1 MAPRLDHP
9 RLVLFDVDGTL
20 VDSLDHIMA
29 AMERAFSV
37 HDLPPPPREAV
48 REIVGLSLE
57 EAMAR
62 LAPALSPQ
70 DHRALAAAY
79 RQAFFDLRARGGAD
93 APLFAGIDRV
103 IAYLAADP
111 VTLLGVATGK
121 SRRGLDRLLAA
132 HDLARHFHTVQ
143 TADAHPSKPHPAMV
157 LAALAETGVRPERA
171 VMVGDTTYDMEMARA
186 AGITPIGVAWGY
198 HPPAALMEAGAEA
211 IAGDAGALLEMLD

>member
-1 MAPRLDHP
+1 MTPRPDHP

-29 AMERAFSV
+29 AMERAFAAR
-37 HDLPPPPREAV
+37 DLPPPSRAAV
-48 REIVGLSLE
+48 REIIGLSLE

-62 LAPALSPQ
+62 LVPALSAEAC
-70 DHRALAAAY
+70 RALAAAY
-79 RQAFFDLRARGGAD
+79 RQAFFDLHSRGGAD

-103 IAYLAADP
+103 IAALAADP

-121 SRRGLDRLLAA
+121 SRRGLDRLFAA
-132 HDLARHFHTVQ
+132 HDLARHFHTLQ

-186 AGITPIGVAWGY
+186 AGIVPIGVAWGY
-198 HPPAALMEAGAEA
+198 HSPAALMAAGAQA
-211 IAGDAGALLEMLD
+211 IAGDPVALLDMLD